1 MNKVYRSVYNK
12 VLGSWVAASELTAA
26 RGKPARAK
34 SGVMLVAG
42 ALLASTGGMADL
54 AHASVAISDNG
65 MSTVQSGPASI
76 GGSAGG
82 KGASASANSIA
93 MVGDGDCNL
102 LTNTNQ
108 QSVYGDGL
116 ANNYNGGIYG
126 FGVQTSAASYDD
138 MSNAGA
144 GQSGMKGFSS
154 MTAGYVTETGNGV
167 AQTQAYGL
175 NSIAMGCGAQANGF
189 GSVAS
194 GWGAV
199 ASGAGAMAYGINSA
213 ATGQGS
219 LASGIAAAA
228 AGDDSIAM
236 GTLATASANGAIAF
250 GAQSSAAGLNSVAMG
265 ANATASA
272 DNSVAL
278 GTGSVADRA
287 NTVSVGAAGAE
298 RQVTNVA
305 AGTAAT
311 DAVNVSQMQNSGLIA
326 SDGTANVA
334 VTYDKNADGTSNYSS
349 LTLGNGVDGGT
360 TIHNVA
366 AGVADTDAVNVG
378 QLNSAVNNMNSAV
391 ADAQNAAQAAYNP
404 FVAAYG
410 DRSTEAASA
419 SGVYSAA
426 LGANANASGTNSLA
440 LGAGANASANNSIA
454 LGANA
459 NASANNA
466 VALGTGSVADRAN
479 SVSVGSAGNERQITN
494 VAAGTQGTDAV
505 NLNQLNA
512 AESQAQNYTDSR
524 ISQSLSSLQN
534 SVGDV
539 QRSAY
544 GGTAAAMA
552 VAGLPQPTT
561 PGKAMVAMAG
571 SRYGGQTGGAIGV
584 SYVTQNNKWVG
595 KIAAN
600 TSSVGN
606 TGVVVGAGYQW

>member
-42 ALLASTGGMADL
+42 ALLACAGGMADL

-65 MSTVQSGPASI
+65 VNTVMAGPASM
-76 GGSAGG
+76 GGSSGG
-82 KGASASANSIA
+82 QGASASANSIA
-93 MVGDGDCNL
+93 MVGDGDCNQ
-102 LTNTNQ
+102 LTNVNQ

-126 FGVQTSAASYDD
+126 FGVQASAASYDD

-144 GQSGMKGFSS
+144 GQAGMKGYSS

-175 NSIAMGCGAQANGF
+175 NSIAMGCGSQANGF

-199 ASGAGAMAYGINSA
+199 ASGAGAMAYGINA
-213 ATGQGS
+213 EATGQGS
-219 LASGIAAAA
+219 FASGIGAAA
-228 AGDDSIAM
+228 AGDDSIAL
-236 GTLATASANGAIAF
+236 GTLATAGANGAIAF
-250 GAQSSAAGLNSVAMG
+250 GAQSMAAGLNSVAMG
-265 ANATASA
+265 AGATASA

-287 NTVSVGAAGAE
+287 NSVSVGAAGAE

-326 SDGTANVA
+326 ADGTANVA

-378 QLNSAVNNMNSAV
+378 QLNSAVNNLDSAV
-391 ADAQNAAQAAYNP
+391 TNAQSAAEAAYNP

-426 LGANANASGTNSLA
+426 LGANASASGTHSLA
-440 LGAGANASANNSIA
+440 LGANSVA
-454 LGANA
+454 T
-459 NASANNA
+459 ANNA
-466 VALGTGSVADRAN
+466 VALGAGSVADRDNA
-479 SVSVGSAGNERQITN
+479 VSVGSVGNERQITN

-512 AESQAQNYTDSR
+512 AQTQAQNYTDSR
-524 ISQSLSSLQN
+524 ISSLQT

-544 GGTAAAMA
+544 AGTAAAMA

-571 SRYGGQTGGAIGV
+571 SRYGGQTGGALGV
-584 SYVTQNNKWVG
+584 SYVTQDNKWVG